1 MSRNFLDKPFTDYG
15 IIRIVSS
22 NDGETSMTTV
32 TPEEIEQYRS
42 QLAAD
47 PDALKAIL
55 AADPDAPKAFDVLE
69 ECEGD
74 LEYAAET
81 IAIESGKLQD
91 NAGDENPNDPSWL
104 EKFAQKLH
112 PHICTQAFREV
123 LTQGFAGAVA
133 LLIPVA
139 GSTTLLI
146 LVVVYIS
153 RKNLDEFCK
162 DC

>member
-1 MSRNFLDKPFTDYG
+1 MM
-15 IIRIVSS
+15 IVTS
-22 NDGETSMTTV
+22 NNDETSMTTV

-47 PDALKAIL
+47 PNALKAL
-55 AADPDAPKAFDVLE
+55 DVLE

-81 IAIESGKLQD
+81 IAIESGELQD
-91 NAGDENPNDPSWL
+91 NAGDEDPNDPSWL
-104 EKFAQKLH
+104 EKFARRLH

-133 LLIPVA
+133 LLIPVV
-139 GSTTLLI
+139 GSPTLLI